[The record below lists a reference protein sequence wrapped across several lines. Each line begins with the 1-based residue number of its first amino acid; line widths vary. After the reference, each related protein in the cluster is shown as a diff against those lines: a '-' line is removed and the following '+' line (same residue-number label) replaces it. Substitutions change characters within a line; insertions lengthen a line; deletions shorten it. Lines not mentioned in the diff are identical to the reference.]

1 MTIGIRK
8 EFDFF
13 FTEGL
18 SKRFGGVA
26 AVSDFSLELT
36 ARSIVGLIGPNGA
49 GKTTVFN
56 LITGM
61 DQPDAG
67 EIYFRQQYI
76 TREPAHRIA
85 MLGIARTFQ
94 NIRLLGHLSVLD
106 NVKVAYHAHIRYNF
120 VEAALRLPRY
130 HRVEKDIA
138 AKSMEFLDLFG
149 LTHEAGSLASSLPY
163 GLRRK
168 LEIARALATGASLLL
183 LDEPGAGLNPAES
196 AELARLIRLLRDDFG
211 VTILL
216 IEHDM
221 KMVMS
226 LCDRI
231 VALNFGRIIAQ
242 GEPDEVKNN
251 PAVIEAYLGRLSRAA
266 TDGTKWDPE
275 SK

>member
-1 MTIGIRK
+1 MTAGIRK

-13 FTEGL
+13 FAERL

-26 AVSDFSLELT
+26 AVSDFSLELA

-61 DQPDAG
+61 EQPDSG
-67 EIYFRQQYI
+67 ELYFRQKYI
-76 TREPAHRIA
+76 TGEPAHRIA

-94 NIRLLGHLSVLD
+94 NTRLLGHLSVLD

-120 VEAALRLPRY
+120 LEAALRLPRY
-130 HRVEKDIA
+130 HRVERDIA
-138 AKSMEFLDLFG
+138 GKTMEFLELFDLAS
-149 LTHEAGSLASSLPY
+149 EADSLASSLPY

-168 LEIARALATGASLLL
+168 LEIARALATGATLLL

-196 AELARLIRLLRDDFG
+196 VELARLIRLLRDDFG

-226 LCDRI
+226 LCERI
-231 VALNFGRIIAQ
+231 VALNFGRIIAT
-242 GEPDEVKNN
+242 GTPEEVKNN
-251 PAVIEAYLGRLSRAA
+251 PAVIEAYLGRPRAA
-266 TDGTKWDPE
+266 SCSVTTHEPQ
-275 SK
+275 

>member
-1 MTIGIRK
+1 MTTVGIRK

-13 FTEGL
+13 FAEGL
-18 SKRFGGVA
+18 CKRFGGVA
-26 AVSDFSLELT
+26 AVSDFSLELA

-61 DQPDAG
+61 ERPDSG
-67 EIYFRQQYI
+67 ELYFRQKYI
-76 TREPAHRIA
+76 THEPAHRIA

-94 NIRLLGHLSVLD
+94 NTRLLGHLSVLD

-120 VEAALRLPRY
+120 IEAALRLPRY
-130 HRVEKDIA
+130 HRVEHDIA
-138 AKSMEFLDLFG
+138 GKTMEFLKLFG
-149 LTHEAGSLASSLPY
+149 LAAEANTLASALPY

-168 LEIARALATGASLLL
+168 LEIARALATGATLLL
-183 LDEPGAGLNPAES
+183 LDEPGAGLNPTETT
-196 AELARLIRLLRDDFG
+196 ELTRLIRLLRDEFG
-211 VTILL
+211 VTIFL

-226 LCDRI
+226 LCERI

-242 GEPDEVKNN
+242 GTPEAVKNN
-251 PAVIEAYLGRLSRAA
+251 PTVIEAYLGRPKAA
-266 TDGTKWDPE
+266 PCSTTTPQTQ
-275 SK
+275 